1 MKKNVLF
8 ALISACVLG
17 FAFTSCSS
25 DDNDLV
31 AGGRDVEVIR
41 KYTDVISE
49 INGETGVI
57 YMDYFDGGMYIDAA
71 DGNRYYL
78 HDDSER
84 PIDDNGVLGLTTIE
98 RLEGAGV
105 LTEKNVVKFSGK
117 VYGADE
123 RWIEYLQWR
132 LEKHGWNEYARLY
145 QVQLELP
152 TVGHTFCLVAPDF
165 TITKAE

>member
-8 ALISACVLG
+8 ALICAGVMG
-17 FAFTSCSS
+17 FAVSSCSS

-31 AGGRDVEVIR
+31 AGGIDVEVIC
-41 KYTDVISE
+41 KFTDIISD
-49 INGETGVI
+49 INGETGVV
-57 YMDYFDGGMYIDAA
+57 YKDYFDGNMYIDAA

-78 HDDSER
+78 MDDNER
-84 PIDDNGVLGLTTIE
+84 PIDDNGVLGLTTVE
-98 RLEGAGV
+98 RLEGAGI
-105 LTEKNVVKFSGK
+105 LAERNVVKFSGK

-123 RWIEYLQWR
+123 RWIESLQWR
-132 LEKHGWNEYARLY
+132 LEKYGWNEYARLY

-165 TITKAE
+165 TIENAE

>member
-1 MKKNVLF
+1 MKKKN
-8 ALISACVLG
+8 LIAFVCTIVMAG
-17 FAFTSCSS
+17 FVSSCSND
-25 DDNDLV
+25 DDNLKAEKDP
-31 AGGRDVEVIR
+31 EVFL

-165 TITKAE
+165 TIENAE